1 MIEGKFEDT
10 EGAEAVGFSHGD
22 FGFVVQALNDAAG
35 KELLS
40 AEIVEDQLAVLTQR
54 PSDFFHGFDAG
65 THGLPA
71 PLIEELRG
79 PGGLVVIPE
88 LLKSFLEKVSAD
100 GPQVIPEEVP
110 QAEALFG
117 LQILFA
123 FEQEPTGLLQ

>member
-1 MIEGKFEDT
+1 MIECEFENS
-10 EGAEAVGFSHGD
+10 EGAKAIRSSHGY
-22 FGFVVQALNDAAG
+22 FGLVVQALDYAAG

-79 PGGLVVIPE
+79 PGGRVVIPE
-88 LLKSFLEKVSAD
+88 LLEGFLEKVCAD
-100 GPQVIPEEVP
+100 VVR
-110 QAEALFG
+110 L
-117 LQILFA
+117 
-123 FEQEPTGLLQ
+123 